1 MIYKIILLPKA
12 YEDIKE
18 INKFYKKINIELAK
32 RFNSNLKIEIKNM
45 ANNPLLFQV
54 RYDLTFRVIKINDFP
69 YLIHFELL
77 ENQININAIYHS
89 SRDSKL
95 NEF

>member
-1 MIYKIILLPKA
+1 MNYKIILLPKA

-32 RFNSNLKIEIKNM
+32 RFNTNFKIEIKNM
-45 ANNPLLFQV
+45 TNNPLLFQV
-54 RYDLTFRVIKINDFP
+54 RYDLTFRVIKINEFP
-69 YLIHFELL
+69 YLIHFEII
-77 ENQININAIYHS
+77 ENQIIINAIYHS